1 MRTTLEAIDIALSR
15 RIPFY
20 AYCMPG
26 CDGIAFGAQAD
37 NEFKCEEGF
46 KIVPF
51 DISSNHSTKII
62 YKQLNASAL
71 LTEYPEKGDSLLP
84 GIPNDSTS
92 RSEYMQSI
100 GLCIEE
106 LQAKKLSKVVLSK
119 VITRKHSIQSW
130 GKFFGKLCNS
140 YPDAF
145 KFLFFSEETGA
156 WAGASPETLGSYDN
170 STFTTMAL
178 AGTRKCGT
186 SGDWDDKDTR
196 EQEYVAQYIA
206 DTIRRTGIDFTMS
219 GRFTKQAGGVEHLCN
234 LFSLQCTLR
243 QAHDLIAKLHP
254 TPALAGLLKQKAI
267 ELIHKAEHHDR
278 EYYGGYIG
286 PFSPDEFHYYVN
298 LRSMKFDNGKCRIF
312 VGGGIVSDSVPE
324 SEWLETEAKSKTLL
338 ALLPNDKQ
346 SHRPATNL
354 TA

>member
-1 MRTTLEAIDIALSR
+1 MRTILEAIDIALSH

-26 CDGIAFGAQAD
+26 CDGIAFGAQTD
-37 NEFKCEEGF
+37 NGFTCGEGL
-46 KIVPF
+46 F

-156 WAGASPETLGSYDN
+156 WTGASPETLGSYDN

-338 ALLPNDKQ
+338 SLLP
-346 SHRPATNL
+346 
-354 TA
+354 

>member
-15 RIPFY
+15 HIPFY

-26 CDGIAFGAQAD
+26 CDGIAFGAQAG
-37 NEFKCEEGF
+37 NGFTCEEGF

-51 DISSNHSTKII
+51 DISTNHSTKII
-62 YKQLNASAL
+62 YKQLNASSL

-92 RSEYMQSI
+92 RNEYMQSI

-106 LQAKKLSKVVLSK
+106 LQAKKLDKVVLSK
-119 VITRKHSIQSW
+119 VITKTHNIQSW
-130 GKFFGKLCNS
+130 GKFFGKLCDS

-145 KFLFFSEETGA
+145 KFIFYSEETGA
-156 WAGASPETLGSYDN
+156 WTGASPEILGSYDN

-186 SGDWDDKDTR
+186 PSDWDDKDIR
-196 EQEYVAQYIA
+196 EQEYVAHYIA
-206 DTIRRTGIDFTMS
+206 DTIRRTGLDFTMS

-234 LFSLQCTLR
+234 LFSLQCTPR
-243 QAHDLIAKLHP
+243 QAQDLIEELHP
-254 TPALAGLLKQKAI
+254 TPALAGLPKQKAI
-267 ELIHKAEHHDR
+267 ELIREAEHHDR

-298 LRSMKFDNGKCRIF
+298 LRSMKFDNGKCWIF

-338 ALLPNDKQ
+338 SLLP
-346 SHRPATNL
+346 
-354 TA
+354 

>member
-1 MRTTLEAIDIALSR
+1 MRTILEAIDIALSH

-26 CDGIAFGAQAD
+26 CDGIAFGAQTD
-37 NEFKCEEGF
+37 NGFTCGEGF

-51 DISSNHSTKII
+51 DISSNHGTKII
-62 YKQLNASAL
+62 YKQLNASEL
-71 LTEYPEKGDSLLP
+71 LTECPEKGDSLLP
-84 GIPNDSTS
+84 GISEDSTS

-106 LQAKKLSKVVLSK
+106 LQAKKLDKVVLSK
-119 VITRKHSIQSW
+119 VITKTHNIQSW
-130 GKFFGKLCNS
+130 GKFFNKLCDS

-145 KFLFFSEETGA
+145 KFIFYSEETGA
-156 WAGASPETLGSYDN
+156 WIGASPEILGSYDN

-186 SGDWDDKDTR
+186 PGDWPGKDIR
-196 EQEYVAQYIA
+196 EQGYVAQYIA
-206 DTIRRTGIDFTMS
+206 DTIHRTGLDFTMS

-234 LFSLQCTLR
+234 LFSLQCTSR
-243 QAHDLIAKLHP
+243 QAQDLIEKLHP
-254 TPALAGLLKQKAI
+254 TPALAGLPKQKAI
-267 ELIHKAEHHDR
+267 ELIRKAEHHDR

-286 PFSPDEFHYYVN
+286 PFSPDEFHYFVN
-298 LRSMKFDNGKCRIF
+298 LRSMQFDNDKCRIF

-338 ALLPNDKQ
+338 SLLPNSK
-346 SHRPATNL
+346 HKNRRRTVNIH
-354 TA
+354 

>member
-1 MRTTLEAIDIALSR
+1 MQTILEAIDIALSH

-26 CDGIAFGAQAD
+26 CDSIAFGAQTD
-37 NEFKCEEGF
+37 NVFTYGEGF

-51 DISSNHSTKII
+51 DISSNHSSKII
-62 YKQLNASAL
+62 YKQINASEL
-71 LTEYPEKGDSLLP
+71 LTEYPKKGDSLLP
-84 GIPNDSTS
+84 GISEDSTS

-106 LQAKKLSKVVLSK
+106 LQAKKLDKVVLSK
-119 VITRKHSIQSW
+119 VITKTHNIQSW
-130 GKFFGKLCNS
+130 GKFFNKLCDS

-145 KFLFFSEETGA
+145 KFIFYSEETGA
-156 WAGASPETLGSYDN
+156 WIGASPEILGSYDN
-170 STFTTMAL
+170 STFTFTTMAL

-186 SGDWDDKDTR
+186 PGDWPGKDIR
-196 EQEYVAQYIA
+196 EQGYVAQYIA

-219 GRFTKQAGGVEHLCN
+219 GRFTKQAGRVEHLCN
-234 LFSLQCTLR
+234 LFSLQCTSR
-243 QAHDLIAKLHP
+243 QAHGLIAKLHP

-338 ALLPNDKQ
+338 SLLPQ
-346 SHRPATNL
+346 
-354 TA
+354 

>member
-1 MRTTLEAIDIALSR
+1 MRTTLDAIDIALSH

-26 CDGIAFGAQAD
+26 CDSIAFGAQTD
-37 NEFKCEEGF
+37 NVFTCGEGF
-46 KIVPF
+46 KILPF

-62 YKQLNASAL
+62 YKQINASEL
-71 LTEYPEKGDSLLP
+71 LTEYPKKGDSLLP
-84 GIPNDSTS
+84 GISKDSTS

-106 LQAKKLSKVVLSK
+106 LQAKKLYKVVLSK
-119 VITRKHSIQSW
+119 VITKTHNIQSW
-130 GKFFGKLCNS
+130 GKFFGKLCDS

-145 KFLFFSEETGA
+145 KFIFYSEETGA
-156 WAGASPETLGSYDN
+156 WTGASPEILGSYDN

-186 SGDWDDKDTR
+186 PGDWPGKDIR
-196 EQEYVAQYIA
+196 EQGYVAQYIA
-206 DTIRRTGIDFTMS
+206 DTIRRTGLDFTMS

-234 LFSLQCTLR
+234 LFSLQCTSR
-243 QAHDLIAKLHP
+243 HAHGLIAKLHP
-254 TPALAGLLKQKAI
+254 TPALAGLPKQKAI
-267 ELIHKAEHHDR
+267 ELIRKAEHHDR

-286 PFSPDEFHYYVN
+286 PFSPDEFHYFVN
-298 LRSMKFDNGKCRIF
+298 LRSMQFDNDKYRIF

-338 ALLPNDKQ
+338 SLLP
-346 SHRPATNL
+346 
-354 TA
+354 

>member
-1 MRTTLEAIDIALSR
+1 
-15 RIPFY
+15 
-20 AYCMPG
+20 
-26 CDGIAFGAQAD
+26 
-37 NEFKCEEGF
+37 
-46 KIVPF
+46 
-51 DISSNHSTKII
+51 
-62 YKQLNASAL
+62 
-71 LTEYPEKGDSLLP
+71 
-84 GIPNDSTS
+84 
-92 RSEYMQSI
+92 MQSI

-156 WAGASPETLGSYDN
+156 WTGASPETLGSYDN

-243 QAHDLIAKLHP
+243 QAHDLIEKLHP
-254 TPALAGLLKQKAI
+254 TPALAGLPKQKAI
-267 ELIHKAEHHDR
+267 ELIREAEHHDR

-286 PFSPDEFHYYVN
+286 LFSPDEFHYYVN

-338 ALLPNDKQ
+338 SLLP
-346 SHRPATNL
+346 
-354 TA
+354 

>member
-1 MRTTLEAIDIALSR
+1 MRTTLEAIDIALSH

-26 CDGIAFGAQAD
+26 CDGIAFGAQTD
-37 NEFKCEEGF
+37 NGFTCGEGF

-51 DISSNHSTKII
+51 DISSNHSSKII
-62 YKQLNASAL
+62 YKQMNASGL
-71 LTEYPEKGDSLLP
+71 LTEYPKKGDFLLP
-84 GIPNDSTS
+84 GISKDSTS
-92 RSEYMQSI
+92 HSEYMQSI

-106 LQAKKLSKVVLSK
+106 LQAKNLYKVVLSK
-119 VITRKHSIQSW
+119 VITKTHNIQSW
-130 GKFFGKLCNS
+130 GKFFNKLCDS

-145 KFLFFSEETGA
+145 KFIFYSEETGA
-156 WAGASPETLGSYDN
+156 WTGASPEILGSYDN

-186 SGDWDDKDTR
+186 PGYWPGKDIR
-196 EQEYVAQYIA
+196 EQEYVAHYIA
-206 DTIRRTGIDFTMS
+206 DTIRRMGLDFTMS

-234 LFSLQCTLR
+234 LFSLQCTPR
-243 QAHDLIAKLHP
+243 QAQDLIEELHP
-254 TPALAGLLKQKAI
+254 TPALAGLPKQKAI
-267 ELIHKAEHHDR
+267 ELIHKSERHDR

-286 PFSPDEFHYYVN
+286 PFSSDEFHNFVN
-298 LRSMKFDNGKCRIF
+298 LRSMKFDSGDCRIF

-338 ALLPNDKQ
+338 SLLPQ
-346 SHRPATNL
+346 
-354 TA
+354 

>member
-26 CDGIAFGAQAD
+26 CDDIAFGAQTG
-37 NEFKCEEGF
+37 NGFTCGEGF

-71 LTEYPEKGDSLLP
+71 LTEYTEKGDSLLP

-106 LQAKKLSKVVLSK
+106 LQAKKLDKVVLSK
-119 VITRKHSIQSW
+119 VITKTLNIQSW

-145 KFLFFSEETGA
+145 KFIFFSEETGA
-156 WAGASPETLGSYDN
+156 WTGTSPETLGSYDN

-186 SGDWDDKDTR
+186 PGDWPGKDIR
-196 EQEYVAQYIA
+196 EQGYVGQYIT
-206 DTIRRTGIDFTMS
+206 DTIRRTGLDFTMS

-254 TPALAGLLKQKAI
+254 TPALAGLPKQKAI
-267 ELIHKAEHHDR
+267 ELIRKAEHHDR

-286 PFSPDEFHYYVN
+286 PFSSDEFHYFVN
-298 LRSMKFDNGKCRIF
+298 LRSMQFDNDKCRIF

-338 ALLPNDKQ
+338 SLLPQ
-346 SHRPATNL
+346 
-354 TA
+354 

>member
-26 CDGIAFGAQAD
+26 CDGIAFGAQAG
-37 NEFKCEEGF
+37 NGFTCEEGF

-51 DISSNHSTKII
+51 DISTNHSTKII
-62 YKQLNASAL
+62 YKQLNASSL

-92 RSEYMQSI
+92 RNEYMQSI

-106 LQAKKLSKVVLSK
+106 LQAKKLDKVVLSK

-130 GKFFGKLCNS
+130 GKFFNKLCDS

-145 KFLFFSEETGA
+145 KFIFYSEETGA
-156 WAGASPETLGSYDN
+156 WAGASPEILGNYDN

-178 AGTRKCGT
+178 AGTRKYGT
-186 SGDWDDKDTR
+186 TGDWDNKDIR
-196 EQEYVAQYIA
+196 EQEYVAHYIA

-219 GRFTKQAGGVEHLCN
+219 DRFTKQAGGVEHLCN
-234 LFSLQCTLR
+234 LFSLKCTLR

-254 TPALAGLLKQKAI
+254 TPALAGLPKQKAI

-338 ALLPNDKQ
+338 SLLPQ
-346 SHRPATNL
+346 
-354 TA
+354 